1 MMPAARVT
9 EADVLWVMGRSL
21 DIDGDVVGHPKQNA
35 VWSEA
40 TMTVR
45 SARENGSLQIRLTY
59 NFLTPDELSI
69 SILYREVRI
78 RALDL
83 SGSHRNEHTDT
94 NRWIKQ
100 THEHVWTDRCHGS
113 WAVTPNPPSAAGFAI
128 TFRDF
133 CARHGIR
140 FNGRW
145 NDPPRQFQLGLL
157 EES

>member
-45 SARENGSLQIRLTY
+45 SARENGSLQIRRTH
-59 NFLTPDELSI
+59 NPLTPAEPAI
-69 SILYREVRI
+69 SILYREFRI

-83 SGSHRNEHTDT
+83 SSSHFNHHTDA
-94 NRWIKQ
+94 NRWNKQ
-100 THEHVWTDRCHGS
+100 THEHAWTDKCHGA
-113 WAVTPNPPSAAGFAI
+113 WAFTPNPSYPAGFEAA
-128 TFRDF
+128 FREF
-133 CARHGIR
+133 CARQGIR
-140 FNGRW
+140 FHGRW
-145 NDPPRQFQLGLL
+145 TDPPR
-157 EES
+157 